1 MIIEKECR
9 ICLEKDKIDEFI
21 NPCLCMG
28 TSKWVHS
35 SCLNKWR
42 QINIHSKPYK
52 QCMECNYKYKFTTII
67 ELETYKTNINRNL
80 NVIINIGIYI
90 ASFVFGYIFYLLDYL
105 NHLDTIKIL
114 SYNNNNLINTTNIL
128 LSNDTFCFLIYYNT
142 LTLSFYFNVQLLY
155 FFIYTLSKISRKRLY
170 LYLIGKKYL
179 FNVLCFNYIYYLYA
193 FFGMND
199 FLETYYIISPIMQ
212 IFLFRLQITLY
223 IKHDKVIDNMNTKY
237 NNQELLNY
245 VNEEDIEEEEEI
257 AIIDETNENLEL
269 ALLSGETKNNINDF
283 DSIEID

>member
-52 QCMECNYKYKFTTII
+52 QCMECNYKYKFATII
-67 ELETYKTNINRNL
+67 ELETYKTNIDKKFNI
-80 NVIINIGIYI
+80 IINIGIYI

-155 FFIYTLSKISRKRLY
+155 FFIYTLSKVSRKRLY

-223 IKHDKVIDNMNTKY
+223 INHDKVIDNMNTKY

-245 VNEEDIEEEEEI
+245 VNEEEEEI